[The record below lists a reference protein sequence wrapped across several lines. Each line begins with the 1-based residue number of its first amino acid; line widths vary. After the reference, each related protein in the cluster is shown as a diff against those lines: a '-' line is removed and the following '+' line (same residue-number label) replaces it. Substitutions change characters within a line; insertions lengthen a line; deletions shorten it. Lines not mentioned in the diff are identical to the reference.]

1 MTQEELFR
9 YGYGEYRTAI
19 RHMETLHQFLSQT
32 KTETTLENA
41 KRDFDI
47 VLQGLMLKVAIA
59 DDDASAE
66 EIDYIKSIVDTG
78 DILQFLSDFTNGEVD
93 LSWRLLTL
101 LDNDTFKKLVAV
113 LDEPL
118 QGIIK
123 KFALPYALMEVII
136 EKNYFDTFKDSI
148 LGIMAPLCMIDGDSD
163 NMSEKFS
170 VALAMRMFENGWNEV
185 KEMARQ
191 EQHKNAPSAAPMGN
205 TLKSRF
211 EHLKKN

>member
-123 KFALPYALMEVII
+123 KFALPYAQRSHNTENRILKGIEVVL
-136 EKNYFDTFKDSI
+136 FDNNF
-148 LGIMAPLCMIDGDSD
+148 
-163 NMSEKFS
+163 
-170 VALAMRMFENGWNEV
+170 
-185 KEMARQ
+185 
-191 EQHKNAPSAAPMGN
+191 H
-205 TLKSRF
+205 
-211 EHLKKN
+211 